1 MLKYTDYLNLACSY
15 YGFLNENEFNEI
27 VLNFSD
33 INSIDYSNFYFD
45 GDNLEQYI
53 LNSIIG
59 KEVDGYYVD
68 YIDNKCVLISYT
80 GYPESLSKLNKV
92 KEILNKYG
100 YSIDNYDDLVS
111 EIKINNDENKRH
123 LIKSKIIDK
132 LNEMTVKQLEN
143 FYYKCK

>member
-1 MLKYTDYLNLACSY
+1 MLKYIDYFNKACTY
-15 YGFLNENEFNEI
+15 YEFLNEDKFNEI

-45 GDNLEQYI
+45 ENLEQYI

-59 KEVDGYYVD
+59 KEVGDYYVD
-68 YIDNKCVLISYT
+68 YIDDKGVLLSYT
-80 GYPESLSKLNKV
+80 GNDESLSKLNKV

-111 EIKINNDENKRH
+111 EIKINNDENKRY

-132 LNEMTVKQLEN
+132 LNGMTVKQLEN

>member
-1 MLKYTDYLNLACSY
+1 MLKYTDYLNRACSY
-15 YGFLNENEFNEI
+15 YEFLDENKFNEI
-27 VLNFSD
+27 ALNFSD
-33 INSIDYSNFYFD
+33 INSIDYSKFYFD
-45 GDNLEQYI
+45 EDLEQYI

-80 GYPESLSKLNKV
+80 GYPASLSKLNKV

-111 EIKINNDENKRH
+111 EIKINNDENNRH

-132 LNEMTVKQLEN
+132 LNGMTVKQLEN
-143 FYYKCK
+143 FYHKCK

>member
-1 MLKYTDYLNLACSY
+1 MLKYTDYLNLACNY
-15 YGFLNENEFNEI
+15 YEFLNENEFNEI

-45 GDNLEQYI
+45 GDDLEQYI

-59 KEVDGYYVD
+59 KEVDGYYVE

-80 GYPESLSKLNKV
+80 VNPKSLSKLNKV
-92 KEILNKYG
+92 KGILNKYG

-111 EIKINNDENKRH
+111 EIKINNDENKRY

>member
-1 MLKYTDYLNLACSY
+1 MLKYNDYLKAACNY
-15 YGFLNENEFNEI
+15 YRFLDENKFNEI

-33 INSIDYSNFYFD
+33 INFIDYSNFYFD
-45 GDNLEQYI
+45 EDNLEQYI

-68 YIDNKCVLISYT
+68 YIDDRGVLISCT
-80 GYPESLSKLNKV
+80 GNYESLSKLNKV

-100 YSIDNYDDLVS
+100 YSIDNYGDLIN
-111 EIKINNDENKRH
+111 EMKIENKRY

-132 LNEMTVKQLEN
+132 LNGMTVKQLEN

>member
-1 MLKYTDYLNLACSY
+1 MLKYTDYLNVACSY
-15 YGFLNENEFNEI
+15 YEFLDENKFNEI

-80 GYPESLSKLNKV
+80 RYPESLSELNKV

-111 EIKINNDENKRH
+111 NIKINNDKNKRY

-132 LNEMTVKQLEN
+132 LNGMTVKQLEN

>member
-1 MLKYTDYLNLACSY
+1 MLKYIDYFNKACTY
-15 YGFLNENEFNEI
+15 YEFLNEDKFNEI

-45 GDNLEQYI
+45 ENLEQYI

-59 KEVDGYYVD
+59 KEVGDYYVD
-68 YIDNKCVLISYT
+68 YIDDKGVLLSYT
-80 GYPESLSKLNKV
+80 GNDESLSKLNKV

-100 YSIDNYDDLVS
+100 YSIDNYDDIVS
-111 EIKINNDENKRH
+111 EIGENKRY

-132 LNEMTVKQLEN
+132 LNVMTVKQLEN

>member
-1 MLKYTDYLNLACSY
+1 MLKYNDYLKAACSY
-15 YGFLNENEFNEI
+15 YEFLNEDEFNEI

-45 GDNLEQYI
+45 RDDLEQYI

-68 YIDNKCVLISYT
+68 YIDYKGVLISYT

-111 EIKINNDENKRH
+111 EIKINNDENKRY

-132 LNEMTVKQLEN
+132 LNGMTLKQLEN